1 MKYFWKKG
9 SKTLFKVEDVVDFPG
24 EGKIYCLS
32 GNYRKLF
39 VREADLKEQFIPYK
53 KVIRAESQT
62 VDYYKELINIKDKLI
77 ERINKI
83 NQAIKYTNARLSG
96 LDANSPE
103 GEKLDVS
110 LTKYEDDLKY
120 FQDVLEDVKD
130 KIVDFQA
137 LQSRV
142 SLERQIDLN
151 QLYNDLGVDP
161 TTLQEEDVE
170 IINETSGNPQETDVE
185 TEKIEEKTIK

>member
-1 MKYFWKKG
+1 MKCFQKKG
-9 SKTLFKVEDVVDFPG
+9 SKLLYKLEKVVNFPN
-24 EGKIYCLS
+24 EGRIFCL
-32 GNYRKLF
+32 NCNEHKLF
-39 VREADLKEQFIPYK
+39 VREADLKKQFTPRI
-53 KVIRAESQT
+53 VRAESQT

-96 LDANSPE
+96 LDSNSPE
-103 GEKLDVS
+103 GEKLEIS
-110 LTKYEDDLKY
+110 LNKYEDDLKY

-151 QLYNDLGVDP
+151 QLYNDIGVDP
-161 TTLQEEDVE
+161 STLQEEEVE
-170 IINETSGNPQETDVE
+170 IIPDNQENEEITVTKE
-185 TEKIEEKTIK
+185 TENTVEPVK